1 VQQPTEIE
9 KLLGE
14 LEIAV
19 DRVRSLYDQ
28 YFMGIE
34 KLEPTVPRKDIDRR
48 VHMLHKEQIRNT
60 ALRFRFQMILHRY
73 NTFQSHWQRICREI
87 ENGTYKRHVLRAD
100 RRFGRTSSA
109 PSAAAA
115 QAGSKPPSDIERELA
130 ELDAEFAP
138 PPVRRPSV
146 ESLDPFEPPILVR
159 RQASKPDLTQPQAS
173 KADGATFPTPPPT
186 SPGLGPAPARTQPG
200 QPPPRRLVAEA
211 PLMANAPAPPRAAGA
226 PAANAPAP
234 PPVASAVAGANAAS
248 PPRPGALPP
257 RAVVPPTPPPRVAPI
272 APAAGAQSGTDKAPP
287 RTDKAPSRK
296 EDSLPEYRV
305 RELYV
310 EYVETKRRQNESTV
324 ALTYDALAQSLRD
337 SSAKLRQKHGKPVDF
352 VVAVRDGK
360 AVLKPVLK

>member
-48 VHMLHKEQIRNT
+48 VHMLHSEKIRNT
-60 ALRFRFQMILHRY
+60 ALRFRFHMILQRY

-100 RRFGRTSSA
+100 RRFGTTGSA
-109 PSAAAA
+109 PPPAVVPP
-115 QAGSKPPSDIERELA
+115 QVSKPPRDIDQELA
-130 ELDAEFAP
+130 ELDADFAP
-138 PPVRRPSV
+138 PSLGSPPPVAGVLPRAN
-146 ESLDPFEPPILVR
+146 PPP
-159 RQASKPDLTQPQAS
+159 RQAPPPPKPTGQIG
-173 KADGATFPTPPPT
+173 GAFPTPPPT
-186 SPGLGPAPARTQPG
+186 KPGLGPASVRALPAAARPEL
-200 QPPPRRLVAEA
+200 RRPAV
-211 PLMANAPAPPRAAGA
+211 PAPPRAAE
-226 PAANAPAP
+226 
-234 PPVASAVAGANAAS
+234 PVAS
-248 PPRPGALPP
+248 PRTAALPP
-257 RAVVPPTPPPRVAPI
+257 GDKATPP
-272 APAAGAQSGTDKAPP
+272 
-287 RTDKAPSRK
+287 RK

-305 RELYV
+305 RQLYV

-324 ALTYDALAQSLRD
+324 AITYDALAQSLRD
-337 SSAKLRQKHGKPVDF
+337 SSLKLRQKHGKPVDF

>member
-1 VQQPTEIE
+1 MQQPTEIE

-100 RRFGRTSSA
+100 RRFGRASSA
-109 PSAAAA
+109 PSAAVA
-115 QAGSKPPSDIERELA
+115 QAGAKPPSDIERELA

-138 PPVRRPSV
+138 PPVRRPSL
-146 ESLDPFEPPILVR
+146 EGLDPLEPPTLVR
-159 RQASKPDLTQPQAS
+159 PQASKPDLTRPQAS
-173 KADGATFPTPPPT
+173 KPDGAPFPTPPPT
-186 SPGLGPAPARTQPG
+186 SPGLGPAPARAQPG
-200 QPPPRRLVAEA
+200 QPPPRRVVAEA
-211 PLMANAPAPPRAAGA
+211 PPMANAPA
-226 PAANAPAP
+226 
-234 PPVASAVAGANAAS
+234 

-272 APAAGAQSGTDKAPP
+272 APAAGARSGTDNAPP
-287 RTDKAPSRK
+287 RADKVPSRK